1 MDRIIVSL
9 SSAAL
14 GPALEAS
21 MVEFW
26 SAYGRAP
33 LREARAAGYRVG
45 TLQASEMGFPVYR
58 RLGFQEVCT
67 FGLYLWPGVMHP
79 SGETIHGG

>member
-1 MDRIIVSL
+1 MDRIIESL

-14 GPALEAS
+14 VPALEAN

-26 SAYGRAP
+26 SAHGRAP
-33 LREARAAGYRVG
+33 Q
-45 TLQASEMGFPVYR
+45 QASEMGFPVNR

-79 SGETIHGG
+79 SGETTHGR